1 MTQENSNTTVDDLY
15 ASFDMDEDAETR
27 GIPVNYGKFVVTIAR
42 VGGSNDLY
50 RKVFE
55 RESKP
60 VQSALE
66 MGGLSE
72 HESRQL
78 LFRVFARSVVKN
90 WQFRENGTLL
100 TGFGRDAKG
109 EVVEFNEQNL
119 IAIWTKRYELFL
131 QIKRDAET
139 RELYQSRA
147 RESVA
152 KN

>member
-15 ASFDMDEDAETR
+15 SSFDMDEDSEVR

-60 VQSALE
+60 VQAALE

-72 HESRQL
+72 AESRQL

-90 WQFRENGTLL
+90 WQFRENGALL

-139 RELYQSRA
+139 RELYQSRV